1 MRAFTEPLTQ
11 LQGYEE
17 LEQAVQKT
25 EGVILVSGCID
36 AVKPHIVYSIHNG
49 SGNRIIVTF
58 HEQKAKEL
66 LEEYRFFDK
75 NVAYYPAKDILFYQ
89 SDIRGNVL
97 TSERINALKM
107 MAEEKE
113 CTIITTFDGLMNPMP
128 APEKFIQAVKKISV
142 GDTVELNGLTRH
154 LVELGYEKNYQ
165 AETMGEFSVR
175 GGIIDIFPLTE
186 ETPFRIELWGDEI
199 DSIRSFDPESQRS
212 IENLEEI
219 YIYPACELVLTEE
232 ERRNGVAKIQ
242 KEAEKAA
249 EKFRKEMK
257 TEEAY
262 RVKSMA
268 DQIAEETMEYG
279 ITAGLD
285 AYLSYFCEERV
296 SLLDYLKKEDSIVF
310 LDETVRTIER
320 GQSTETEFSES
331 MKQRLEKG
339 YILPGQ
345 MRELFSCKEILAQI
359 NQRRCV
365 AMVALD
371 MKCNQLNI
379 KDRIAIESRTVNPY
393 NNSFELLVKDL
404 KRYKK
409 NGYRM
414 ILLSSSR
421 TRAKRLAEDLM
432 NEELPAFY
440 SEDFDRVLSPGEIMT
455 GYGKVKKGYEYP
467 AVKFV
472 VISESDIFGSEKKKK
487 KRHRMYEG
495 EKIASFTDL
504 NIGDYVVHEN
514 HGLGIYRGIEKIE
527 VDKTVKDYIKIEYAG
542 GGNLYILATQLELI
556 QKYAGADAK
565 KPKLNKLGGQEW
577 NKTKTKVRGAVKEI
591 AGDLVRLY
599 AVRQSERGFAY
610 GPDTVWQREFEE
622 MFPFEETEDQDLA
635 IEATKKDMESTKI
648 MDRLICGD
656 VGFGKTEVAI
666 RAAFKAVADS
676 KQVAVLVPTTVLA
689 YQHYHTFSRRLEG
702 MPCRVEYISRM
713 KKPGEI
719 KKILNDLKEGKVDI
733 IIGTHRLTS
742 KDVVFK
748 DLGLLIVDEEQKFG
762 VGVKEKLK
770 TLKLNVDTLTMTATP
785 IPRTLQFSLMGARDM
800 SIIRTPPPNRYPIV
814 TELHRFDE
822 QLIKEV
828 ILYEMARNGQVFFIH
843 NRVETI
849 RDIQGM
855 LQRIVPQVKT
865 CVAHGQMEGEE
876 LEKVMHDFVRGD
888 YDVLIATTI
897 IESGLDIPNA
907 NTMIINQAQNY
918 GLSDLH
924 QLRGRVGRSNKKAF
938 CYLLTP
944 PLDTVNSD
952 ARRRLKAIEDF
963 SGLGSGFNIAMQDLD
978 IRGAGNIL
986 GAEQSG
992 FIAEI
997 GYETYQRILNE
1008 ALLEL
1013 REEEF
1018 PGMET
1023 PPTEQKQ
1030 AYVADCVIES
1040 DFEVLIPDTYV
1051 ENISERIR
1059 LYRELDNIPD
1069 EAGLEKFGQELK
1081 DRFGEIPAQVT
1092 GLMEIVRMRRRCM
1105 DLGIERLLVKNGKM
1119 IMYFVGEQTS
1129 PFYQSALFAAILRFV
1144 QLQILPCRFS
1154 EKNNKLSLVFTE
1166 ITNIMKMSRYVRE
1179 MWEKTE
1185 AGNR

>member
-1 MRAFTEPLTQ
+1 MSLFVIWEVTVSRILFRNRFVVYSMDVSCFLRESDFLFFCYVSFATLFLPLSKSIGRKLNTKDLLQKYLSARAVKKLTELLTTRSDRKYRLVNNAGSVTSLIVGAMRITRPGLRVVVLNDREEAAYFYNDILALADEKQIAFLPSSYRRMIKEEEKDNDSVLVRTEVLNNIRNGEVDTLITYPEALAEKVVDREVLSRMSMVVNQGDALSISFVENLLVEYGFERNDFVYEPGQFSIRGSIVDVYSFAEEQPVRIDFFGDEVESIRFFDIETQ
-11 LQGYEE
+11 LSDKKTGKVSIVPDLSGKTEAGGFKHTDLSSYFSVKPVWWIKNGMFLHDKVKALYAEAGEE
-17 LEQAVQKT
+17 LVTSAEGLMNYLEDCHVVEWGPDMYFRGETIDVACEPQPPTNKHFDLLAETLQSRQANDYRLYICSNNEMQIQRIRDIGFT
-25 EGVILVSGCID
+25 WLEGVIHEGFSDSNEKIC
-36 AVKPHIVYSIHNG
+36 VY
-49 SGNRIIVTF
+49 
-58 HEQKAKEL
+58 
-66 LEEYRFFDK
+66 
-75 NVAYYPAKDILFYQ
+75 
-89 SDIRGNVL
+89 
-97 TSERINALKM
+97 
-107 MAEEKE
+107 
-113 CTIITTFDGLMNPMP
+113 
-128 APEKFIQAVKKISV
+128 
-142 GDTVELNGLTRH
+142 
-154 LVELGYEKNYQ
+154 
-165 AETMGEFSVR
+165 
-175 GGIIDIFPLTE
+175 TE
-186 ETPFRIELWGDEI
+186 H
-199 DSIRSFDPESQRS
+199 
-212 IENLEEI
+212 
-219 YIYPACELVLTEE
+219 
-232 ERRNGVAKIQ
+232 
-242 KEAEKAA
+242 
-249 EKFRKEMK
+249 
-257 TEEAY
+257 
-262 RVKSMA
+262 
-268 DQIAEETMEYG
+268 QI
-279 ITAGLD
+279 
-285 AYLSYFCEERV
+285 
-296 SLLDYLKKEDSIVF
+296 
-310 LDETVRTIER
+310 
-320 GQSTETEFSES
+320 
-331 MKQRLEKG
+331 
-339 YILPGQ
+339 
-345 MRELFSCKEILAQI
+345 
-359 NQRRCV
+359 
-365 AMVALD
+365 
-371 MKCNQLNI
+371 
-379 KDRIAIESRTVNPY
+379 
-393 NNSFELLVKDL
+393 
-404 KRYKK
+404 
-409 NGYRM
+409 
-414 ILLSSSR
+414 
-421 TRAKRLAEDLM
+421 
-432 NEELPAFY
+432 
-440 SEDFDRVLSPGEIMT
+440 FDRYHKYRLQTTRIRQGRESITLGELQNLH
-455 GYGKVKKGYEYP
+455 P
-467 AVKFV
+467 
-472 VISESDIFGSEKKKK
+472 
-487 KRHRMYEG
+487 
-495 EKIASFTDL
+495 
-504 NIGDYVVHEN
+504 GDYVVHID
-514 HGLGIYRGIEKIE
+514 HGIGRFGGLVKINNDGNE
-527 VDKTVKDYIKIEYAG
+527 QEAIRLVYKNNSELYVGLHSLHKISKYKGKDG
-542 GGNLYILATQLELI
+542 V
-556 QKYAGADAK
+556 
-565 KPKLNKLGGQEW
+565 PPVVNKLGGDAW
-577 NKTKTKVRGAVKEI
+577 NKLKQKTKSRVKDI
-591 AGDLVRLY
+591 ARELIALY
-599 AVRQSERGFAY
+599 ARRKKEAAFAFSKDSY
-610 GPDTVWQREFEE
+610 LQEE
-622 MFPFEETEDQDLA
+622 MEVSFMYDETPDQIKA
-635 IEATKKDMESTKI
+635 IEAVKADMEKPQV

>member
-1 MRAFTEPLTQ
+1 MNTKDLLQKYLSARAVKKLTELLTTRSDRKYRLVNNAGSVTSLIVGAMRITRPGLRVVVLNDREEAAYFYNDILALADEKQIAFLPSSYRRMIKEEEKDNDSVLVRTEVLNNIRNGEVDTLITYPEALAEKVVDREVLSRMSMVVNQGDALSISFIENLLVEYGFERNDFVYEPGQFSIRGSIVDVYSFAEEQPVRIDFFGDEVESIRFFDIETQ
-11 LQGYEE
+11 LSDKKTGKVSIVPDLSGKTEAGGFKHTDLSSYFSVKPVWWIKNGMFLHDKVKALYAEAGEELVTSAEGLMNYLEDCHVVEWGPDMYFRGETIDVACEPQPPTNKHFDLLAETLQSRQANDYRLYICSNNEMQIQRIRDIFKDKGYEIGFTW
-17 LEQAVQKT
+17 L
-25 EGVILVSGCID
+25 EGVIHEGFSDSNEKIC
-36 AVKPHIVYSIHNG
+36 VY
-49 SGNRIIVTF
+49 
-58 HEQKAKEL
+58 
-66 LEEYRFFDK
+66 
-75 NVAYYPAKDILFYQ
+75 
-89 SDIRGNVL
+89 
-97 TSERINALKM
+97 
-107 MAEEKE
+107 
-113 CTIITTFDGLMNPMP
+113 
-128 APEKFIQAVKKISV
+128 
-142 GDTVELNGLTRH
+142 
-154 LVELGYEKNYQ
+154 
-165 AETMGEFSVR
+165 
-175 GGIIDIFPLTE
+175 TE
-186 ETPFRIELWGDEI
+186 H
-199 DSIRSFDPESQRS
+199 
-212 IENLEEI
+212 
-219 YIYPACELVLTEE
+219 
-232 ERRNGVAKIQ
+232 
-242 KEAEKAA
+242 
-249 EKFRKEMK
+249 
-257 TEEAY
+257 
-262 RVKSMA
+262 
-268 DQIAEETMEYG
+268 QI
-279 ITAGLD
+279 
-285 AYLSYFCEERV
+285 
-296 SLLDYLKKEDSIVF
+296 
-310 LDETVRTIER
+310 
-320 GQSTETEFSES
+320 
-331 MKQRLEKG
+331 
-339 YILPGQ
+339 
-345 MRELFSCKEILAQI
+345 
-359 NQRRCV
+359 
-365 AMVALD
+365 
-371 MKCNQLNI
+371 
-379 KDRIAIESRTVNPY
+379 
-393 NNSFELLVKDL
+393 
-404 KRYKK
+404 
-409 NGYRM
+409 
-414 ILLSSSR
+414 
-421 TRAKRLAEDLM
+421 
-432 NEELPAFY
+432 
-440 SEDFDRVLSPGEIMT
+440 FDRYHKYRLQTTRIRQGRESITLGELQNLH
-455 GYGKVKKGYEYP
+455 P
-467 AVKFV
+467 
-472 VISESDIFGSEKKKK
+472 
-487 KRHRMYEG
+487 
-495 EKIASFTDL
+495 
-504 NIGDYVVHEN
+504 GDYVVHID
-514 HGLGIYRGIEKIE
+514 HGIGRFGGLVKINNDGNE
-527 VDKTVKDYIKIEYAG
+527 QEAIRLVYKNNSELYVGLHSLHKISKYKGKDG
-542 GGNLYILATQLELI
+542 V
-556 QKYAGADAK
+556 
-565 KPKLNKLGGQEW
+565 PPVVNKLGGDAW
-577 NKTKTKVRGAVKEI
+577 NKLKQKTKSRVKDI
-591 AGDLVRLY
+591 ARELIALY
-599 AVRQSERGFAY
+599 ARRKKEAAFAFSKDSY
-610 GPDTVWQREFEE
+610 LQEE
-622 MFPFEETEDQDLA
+622 MEVSFMYDETPDQIKA
-635 IEATKKDMESTKI
+635 IEAVKADMEKPQV

-742 KDVVFK
+742 K